1 MASYNEKGDL
11 ESVENQVHQQEGIL
25 LCNSYLI
32 ILKMILKFLYLLLWN
47 LSSVTKVTCGD
58 YFLTTV
64 LFFFFFFFFLQL
76 ALLDSSR
83 HCADSAIKLFTMFPK
98 NYTSFIVIPFH
109 LKLFSVHYQRNIT
122 NKFIIHIFLSAIW
135 LPTTNFGSLSIY
147 LFLPVQGI
155 QVCKVI

>member
-1 MASYNEKGDL
+1 MQFLSHYSEDDIEIFISLIVEPFKCYKG
-11 ESVENQVHQQEGIL
+11 
-25 LCNSYLI
+25 
-32 ILKMILKFLYLLLWN
+32 N
-47 LSSVTKVTCGD
+47 LRW
-58 YFLTTV
+58 
-64 LFFFFFFFFLQL
+64 LFFNNSIVFFCFVLFFLQL

-109 LKLFSVHYQRNIT
+109 LKLFSVDYQRNIT

-155 QVCKVI
+155 QVCKVIWIFVPGAFIRKKISVESRNVS

>member
-58 YFLTTV
+58 YFLTTI
-64 LFFFFFFFFLQL
+64 LFFFFFFFFFFL
-76 ALLDSSR
+76 
-83 HCADSAIKLFTMFPK
+83 KK
-98 NYTSFIVIPFH
+98 NFFFFFFFFFFFATSFDR
-109 LKLFSVHYQRNIT
+109 Q
-122 NKFIIHIFLSAIW
+122 
-135 LPTTNFGSLSIY
+135 
-147 LFLPVQGI
+147 
-155 QVCKVI
+155 

>member
-58 YFLTTV
+58 YFLTTM
-64 LFFFFFFFFLQL
+64 LFFFVLFCFFLQL
-76 ALLDSSR
+76 ALIDSSR

-98 NYTSFIVIPFH
+98 NYTSFILIPFH
-109 LKLFSVHYQRNIT
+109 LKLFSVDYHRNIA
-122 NKFIIHIFLSAIW
+122 NKFIIHIFFISYLAA
-135 LPTTNFGSLSIY
+135 LRPTLGHYQFICS
-147 LFLPVQGI
+147 
-155 QVCKVI
+155 C